1 MANLLDPAEA
11 FAALSAEIGKLE
23 PDELLEVGH
32 AAIGI
37 VVARTRAGLDA
48 SGAQFK
54 PYRQSYERARARA
67 SLRTSPPDLVR
78 TGHMIGGMQPLVTG
92 PDEVTVSFPSQI
104 EAIKAAVN
112 NDGCTKT
119 VQVKAHSKN
128 AYMADIKGRGIVRVS
143 RQAYK
148 KNPRNVKAV
157 TENVQAHERRMNT
170 PVREFLDVRQV
181 REMEFIAEVATEAIA
196 RRIEDKLR

>member
-11 FAALSAEIGKLE
+11 FAVLSAEIGKLE

-48 SGAQFK
+48 SGNRFK
-54 PYRQSYERARARA
+54 PY
-67 SLRTSPPDLVR
+67 SPGYAKTRVKANLGTQPDLVR

-92 PDEVTVSFPSQI
+92 VDEVTVSFPAQI
-104 EAIKAAVN
+104 EATKAGAN
-112 NDGCTKT
+112 NDGTR
-119 VQVKAHSKN
+119 
-128 AYMADIKGRGIVRVS
+128 RGIPS
-143 RQAYK
+143 
-148 KNPRNVKAV
+148 
-157 TENVQAHERRMNT
+157 
-170 PVREFLDVRQV
+170 REFLDVRLAKEV
-181 REMEFIAEVATEAIA
+181 EFIGEVATAAMA